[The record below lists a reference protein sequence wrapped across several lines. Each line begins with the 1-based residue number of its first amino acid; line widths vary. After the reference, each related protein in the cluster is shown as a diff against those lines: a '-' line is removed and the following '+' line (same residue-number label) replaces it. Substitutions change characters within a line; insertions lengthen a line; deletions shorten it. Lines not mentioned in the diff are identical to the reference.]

1 MKYSSISILCA
12 ALTASA
18 SAFVSPRTVAVAPIA
33 HENGFCPTTTAATAN
48 QQCRSNYSFLK
59 AAEEAAVEGVP
70 AIKSQSEEDSLDVV
84 IHDLLKI
91 SDFVYSFANV
101 RSIVKENEGEQR
113 STSRWFGEKYTVAF
127 DTPALI
133 LTQDGAQ
140 EQSKDKL
147 LKYVITPDA
156 IKLFMELNRKW
167 FKEPVTDGNAGD
179 WEFDKTVTEKTEP
192 FLLEAAVDAAT
203 KDNMKIVD
211 YVSDKKSGGATCCF
225 YSFKLICG
233 IS

>member
-18 SAFVSPRTVAVAPIA
+18 SAFVSPFSVAKRTVAVAPIA
-33 HENGFCPTTTAATAN
+33 HENGFCPTTTAAAAN

-59 AAEEAAVEGVP
+59 AA
-70 AIKSQSEEDSLDVV
+70 QEDSLDLV

-91 SDFVYSFANV
+91 SNFVYSFANV
-101 RSIVKENEGEQR
+101 RRIVKANEGQTR
-113 STSRWFGEKYTVAF
+113 KKKTGWFSSEKYTVAF

-147 LKYVITPDA
+147 FKYVVTPDA
-156 IKLFMELNRKW
+156 IKLFMEKNRKW
-167 FKEPVTDGNAGD
+167 FDEPEGGGD
-179 WEFDKTVTEKTEP
+179 WEFDKTVSEKTDP
-192 FLLEAAVDAAT
+192 LLLEAAVDKAT
-203 KDNMKIVD
+203 QDNMKIVD
-211 YVSDKKSGGATCCF
+211 YVSDTKSGGQTCCF
-225 YSFKLICG
+225 YSFRLICG
-233 IS
+233 ISTHVVLS